1 MCTLHCTL
9 ISFLC
14 LLPDACIHICCS
26 APDSVGTLLF
36 LSHLHVLSSNAA
48 ACIAG
53 IPACR
58 HPALTRLLFTNT
70 ALWIYGG
77 FIRDAIIRG
86 EVHDQ
91 MDLDVGIPLTG
102 MGVDQGMSQVSAQA
116 KSLGMQFVRNGAS
129 RDARLRS
136 CMFTTADGSSDF
148 EVQVSAR
155 LSPVLFHFKT
165 WFPLPCMMNVL
176 PNRCQRNM
184 SSESSTSCASL
195 ADMCLTVTLLLGI
208 NLLSAA
214 QHSDTFSISNVM

>member
-1 MCTLHCTL
+1 MSSAATLQLALQTSQPAD
-9 ISFLC
+9 I
-14 LLPDACIHICCS
+14 
-26 APDSVGTLLF
+26 
-36 LSHLHVLSSNAA
+36 LHDFGGGKLGSMM
-48 ACIAG
+48 
-53 IPACR
+53 
-58 HPALTRLLFTNT
+58 ALTRLLFTNT

-176 PNRCQRNM
+176 PNRCQRKM

-195 ADMCLTVTLLLGI
+195 ADMCLTVTLLPSI

-214 QHSDTFSISNVM
+214 QHSDTFSISNIM